1 MPSLVEQESIVNG
14 LRNRARVSVANQFE
28 REATQIRDHRRRM
41 TTVIS
46 HIVERSAAQV
56 AHLAAQVRSLS
67 PAATLDR
74 GYAIVLAGDG
84 SIVRDE
90 SQVKDEQIVDIRLAK
105 GRFAAT
111 RIKETQ

>member
-1 MPSLVEQESIVNG
+1 MSG
-14 LRNRARVSVANQFE
+14 LRNRARVWVLNQFE
-28 REATQIRDHRRRM
+28 REDTQIREHRRRM

-46 HIVERSAAQV
+46 HLVERSTAQI

-74 GYAIVLAGDG
+74 GYAIVLADDG

-90 SQVKDEQIVDIRLAK
+90 TQVKEAQILDIRLAK

-111 RIKETQ
+111 RVKEKA